1 MHTPMTAAPVSRP
14 AAGGE
19 GRSAPVALVALIVVV
34 AAFSLYGAELAFG
47 VLRAGPAAAP
57 APAVGAPLATSFGSL
72 TVEHAQTIDGLT
84 SRDMWNGMTHGIQ
97 SLVQPDEAQ
106 IAVAVYLANESGGA
120 VPVDPGQF
128 RLIVDGRSEP
138 AAPTG
143 TTVLPLR
150 LMPGSGVRGT
160 LVFVVPLG
168 AARTS
173 VTYLD
178 PAGPPITVPVGVL
191 GEAPPPDPGH
201 PEATPHDK

>member
-1 MHTPMTAAPVSRP
+1 MGTPVTATPVSRRTSP
-14 AAGGE
+14 GGV
-19 GRSAPVALVALIVVV
+19 RSAPVALVALVVVV
-34 AAFSLYGAELAFG
+34 AALALHGVELAAG

-57 APAVGAPLATSFGSL
+57 APALGEPLSTSFGSL

-84 SRDMWNGMTHGIQ
+84 SGDMWNGMTHGIQ

-106 IAVAVYLANESGGA
+106 VAVAVYLANASGRA

-128 RLIVDGRSEP
+128 RLIVDGRSDP
-138 AAPTG
+138 VAPTG
-143 TTVLPLR
+143 TTVLPLS

-178 PAGPPITVPVGVL
+178 PAGPPITVAVGVL

-201 PEATPHDK
+201 AEATPHNR